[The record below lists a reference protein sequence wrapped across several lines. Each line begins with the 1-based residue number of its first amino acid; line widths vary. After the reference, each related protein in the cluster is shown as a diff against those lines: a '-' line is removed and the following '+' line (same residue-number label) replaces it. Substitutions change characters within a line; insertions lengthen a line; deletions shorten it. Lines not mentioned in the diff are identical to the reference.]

1 MKIIGLTGPTGAG
14 KSNLT
19 ETAQNLGFKVIDC
32 DQVARKAVEKESEGL
47 KALVKVFGADILL
60 ENGELNRK
68 ALARKA
74 FATLEQT
81 ETLNKTLFPFI
92 TELVEKEFDSELILL
107 DAPTLI
113 ESGLNKKCDKV
124 IGVWADPEIRLK
136 RICERDGLSLE
147 DAKIRL
153 NAGKDESFYKENTD
167 ILIYNNGEIPEFRK
181 EISEILTEIKERWLW
196 N

>member
-32 DQVARKAVEKESEGL
+32 DRVARKAVEKESEGL

-74 FATLEQT
+74 FVTTEQT

-124 IGVWADPEIRLK
+124 IGIWADPEIRLQ

-181 EISEILTEIKERWLW
+181 EISEILTEIKER
-196 N
+196 

>member
-19 ETAQNLGFKVIDC
+19 QTAQNLGFKVIDC
-32 DQVARKAVEKESEGL
+32 DKVARQAVVKDSEGL

-60 ENGELNRK
+60 KNGELDRK

-74 FATLEQT
+74 FSTPENT
-81 ETLNKTLFPFI
+81 ERLNKTLFPFI
-92 TELVEKEFDSELILL
+92 TKLVEKEFDCDLVLL

-113 ESGLNKKCDKV
+113 ESGLDSKCHKV
-124 IGVWADPEIRLK
+124 IGIWADPEIRLE
-136 RICERDGLSLE
+136 RICQRDNLSLE

-167 ILIYNNGEIPEFRK
+167 VLIYNNGDISEFRK
-181 EISEILTEIKERWLW
+181 EFEEILTEIKER
-196 N
+196 

>member
-32 DQVARKAVEKESEGL
+32 DKVARKAVEKGSQGL

-60 ENGELNRK
+60 ENGELDRK

-74 FATLEQT
+74 FSTPENT
-81 ETLNKTLFPFI
+81 ELLNKTLFPFI
-92 TELVEKEFDSELILL
+92 TQLVEKEFDCDLVLL

-113 ESGLNKKCDKV
+113 ESGLDSKCHKV
-124 IGVWADPEIRLK
+124 IGIWADPEIRLE
-136 RICERDGLSLE
+136 RICQRDGLGLE

-167 ILIYNNGEIPEFRK
+167 ILIYNNGEISEFRK
-181 EISEILTEIKERWLW
+181 EFEEILTEIKER
-196 N
+196 

>member
-32 DQVARKAVEKESEGL
+32 DRVARKAVEKESEGL
-47 KALVKVFGADILL
+47 KALVKVFGTDILL

-181 EISEILTEIKERWLW
+181 EISEILTEIKER
-196 N
+196 

>member
-47 KALVKVFGADILL
+47 KALVKVFGTDILL

-92 TELVEKEFDSELILL
+92 TELVEKEFDSDLILL

-124 IGVWADPEIRLK
+124 IGVWADPEIRLQ

-181 EISEILTEIKERWLW
+181 EISEILTEIKER
-196 N
+196 

>member
-32 DQVARKAVEKESEGL
+32 DKVARKAVEKESEGL
-47 KALVKVFGADILL
+47 KALVKVFGTDILL

-92 TELVEKEFDSELILL
+92 TELVEKEFDSDLILL

-124 IGVWADPEIRLK
+124 IGVWADPEIRLQ

-153 NAGKDESFYKENTD
+153 NAGKDESFYKKNTD

-181 EISEILTEIKERWLW
+181 EISEILTEIKER
-196 N
+196 

>member
-32 DQVARKAVEKESEGL
+32 DRVARKAVEKESEGL
-47 KALVKVFGADILL
+47 KALVKVFGTDILL

-74 FATLEQT
+74 FATTEQT

-124 IGVWADPEIRLK
+124 IGVWADPEIRLQ

-181 EISEILTEIKERWLW
+181 EISEILTEIKER
-196 N
+196 

>member
-32 DQVARKAVEKESEGL
+32 DKVARQAVVKDSEGL
-47 KALVKVFGADILL
+47 KALVKVFGTDILL

-92 TELVEKEFDSELILL
+92 TELVEKEFDSDLILL

-181 EISEILTEIKERWLW
+181 EISEILTEIKER
-196 N
+196 

>member
-1 MKIIGLTGPTGAG
+1 M
-14 KSNLT
+14 
-19 ETAQNLGFKVIDC
+19 
-32 DQVARKAVEKESEGL
+32 
-47 KALVKVFGADILL
+47 
-60 ENGELNRK
+60 
-68 ALARKA
+68 
-74 FATLEQT
+74 
-81 ETLNKTLFPFI
+81 
-92 TELVEKEFDSELILL
+92 EKEFDSDLILL

-124 IGVWADPEIRLK
+124 IGVWADPEIRLQ

-181 EISEILTEIKERWLW
+181 EISEILTEIKER
-196 N
+196 

>member
-32 DQVARKAVEKESEGL
+32 DKVARKAVEKESEGL
-47 KALVKVFGADILL
+47 KALVKVFGTDILL
-60 ENGELNRK
+60 ENGKLDRK

-92 TELVEKEFDSELILL
+92 TELVEKELDSDLILL

-124 IGVWADPEIRLK
+124 IGIWADPEIRLK
-136 RICERDGLSLE
+136 RICERDSLSLE

-153 NAGKDESFYKENTD
+153 NAGKDETFYKENTD

-181 EISEILTEIKERWLW
+181 EISEILTEIKER
-196 N
+196 

>member
-32 DQVARKAVEKESEGL
+32 DKVARQAVVKDSDGL

-60 ENGELNRK
+60 QNGELDRK

-81 ETLNKTLFPFI
+81 NLLNKTLFPFI
-92 TELVEKEFDSELILL
+92 TELVEKEFDCDLVLL

-124 IGVWADPEIRLK
+124 IGIWADPEIRLK

-167 ILIYNNGEIPEFRK
+167 FLIYNNGSVSEFRK
-181 EISEILTEIKERWLW
+181 EFEEILTDIKER
-196 N
+196 

>member
-47 KALVKVFGADILL
+47 KALVKVFGTDILL

-74 FATLEQT
+74 FATMEQT

-92 TELVEKEFDSELILL
+92 TELVEKEFDSDLILL

-124 IGVWADPEIRLK
+124 IGIWADPEIRLK

-181 EISEILTEIKERWLW
+181 EISEILTEIKER
-196 N
+196 

>member
-32 DQVARKAVEKESEGL
+32 DKVARKAVEKESEGL
-47 KALVKVFGADILL
+47 KALVKVFGTDILL
-60 ENGELNRK
+60 ENGKLDRK

-92 TELVEKEFDSELILL
+92 TELVEKEFDSDLILL

-124 IGVWADPEIRLK
+124 IGIWADPEIRLK
-136 RICERDGLSLE
+136 RICERDSLSLE

-153 NAGKDESFYKENTD
+153 NAGKDETFYKENTD

-181 EISEILTEIKERWLW
+181 EISEILTEIKER
-196 N
+196 

>member
-32 DQVARKAVEKESEGL
+32 DKVARQAVVKDSEGL
-47 KALVKVFGADILL
+47 KALVKVFGTDILL
-60 ENGELNRK
+60 QNGELDRK

-81 ETLNKTLFPFI
+81 NLLNKTLFPFI
-92 TELVEKEFDSELILL
+92 TELVEKEFDSDLILL

-124 IGVWADPEIRLK
+124 IGVWADPEIRLQ

-153 NAGKDESFYKENTD
+153 NAGKDESFYKKNTD

-181 EISEILTEIKERWLW
+181 EISEILTEIKER
-196 N
+196 

>member
-32 DQVARKAVEKESEGL
+32 DRVARKAVEKESEGL
-47 KALVKVFGADILL
+47 KALVKVFGTDILL

-92 TELVEKEFDSELILL
+92 TELVEKEFDSDLILL

-124 IGVWADPEIRLK
+124 IGVWADPEIRLQ

-153 NAGKDESFYKENTD
+153 NAGKDESFYKKNTD

-181 EISEILTEIKERWLW
+181 EISEILTEIKER
-196 N
+196 

>member
-32 DQVARKAVEKESEGL
+32 DKVARKAVEKGSQGL
-47 KALVKVFGADILL
+47 EALVKVFGADILL
-60 ENGELNRK
+60 ENGELDRK

-74 FATLEQT
+74 FSTPENT
-81 ETLNKTLFPFI
+81 ELLNKTLFPFI
-92 TELVEKEFDSELILL
+92 TQLVEKEFDCDLVLL

-113 ESGLNKKCDKV
+113 ESGLDSKCHKV
-124 IGVWADPEIRLK
+124 IGIWADPEIRLE
-136 RICERDGLSLE
+136 RICQRDNLSLE

-167 ILIYNNGEIPEFRK
+167 ILIYNNGEISEFRK
-181 EISEILTEIKERWLW
+181 EFEEILTEIKER
-196 N
+196 

>member
-32 DQVARKAVEKESEGL
+32 DKVARKAVEKESEGL
-47 KALVKVFGADILL
+47 KALVKVFGTDILL

>member
-32 DQVARKAVEKESEGL
+32 DQVARKAVEKGSEGL

-74 FATLEQT
+74 FAAKEQT

-92 TELVEKEFDSELILL
+92 TELVEKEFDSDLILL

-153 NAGKDESFYKENTD
+153 NAGKDESFYKKNTD

-181 EISEILTEIKERWLW
+181 EISEILTEIKER
-196 N
+196 

>member
-32 DQVARKAVEKESEGL
+32 DRVARKAVEKESEGL
-47 KALVKVFGADILL
+47 KALVKVFGTDILL

-74 FATLEQT
+74 FATMEQT

-92 TELVEKEFDSELILL
+92 TELVEKEFDSDLILL

-124 IGVWADPEIRLK
+124 IGIWADPEIRLK

-181 EISEILTEIKERWLW
+181 EISEILTEIKER
-196 N
+196 

>member
-32 DQVARKAVEKESEGL
+32 DRVARKAVEKESEGL
-47 KALVKVFGADILL
+47 KALVKVFGTDILL

-74 FATLEQT
+74 FATTEQT

-92 TELVEKEFDSELILL
+92 TELVEKEFDSDLILL

-181 EISEILTEIKERWLW
+181 EISEILTEIKER
-196 N
+196 

>member
-81 ETLNKTLFPFI
+81 EILNKTLFPFI
-92 TELVEKEFDSELILL
+92 TELVEKEFDSDLILL

-124 IGVWADPEIRLK
+124 IGIWADPEIRLQ

-181 EISEILTEIKERWLW
+181 EISEILTEIKER
-196 N
+196 

>member
-32 DQVARKAVEKESEGL
+32 DKVARKAVEKESEGL
-47 KALVKVFGADILL
+47 KALVKVFGTDILL

-74 FATLEQT
+74 FATTEQT

-92 TELVEKEFDSELILL
+92 TELVEKEFDSDLILL

-181 EISEILTEIKERWLW
+181 EISEILTEIKER
-196 N
+196 

>member
-32 DQVARKAVEKESEGL
+32 DKVARQAVVKDSEGL

-81 ETLNKTLFPFI
+81 NLLNKTLFPFI
-92 TELVEKEFDSELILL
+92 TELVEKEFDSDLILL

-124 IGVWADPEIRLK
+124 IGVWADPEIRLQ

-153 NAGKDESFYKENTD
+153 NAGKDESFYKKNTD

-181 EISEILTEIKERWLW
+181 EISEILTEIKER
-196 N
+196 

>member
-32 DQVARKAVEKESEGL
+32 DKVARQAVVKNSDGL
-47 KALVKVFGADILL
+47 KALVKVFGTDILL
-60 ENGELNRK
+60 QNGELDRK

-81 ETLNKTLFPFI
+81 NLLNKTLFPFI
-92 TELVEKEFDSELILL
+92 TQLVEKEFDCDLVLL

-181 EISEILTEIKERWLW
+181 EISEILTEIKER
-196 N
+196 